1 MNLPKP
7 MDQLLPILL
16 FPLLIIVVAL
26 TRITKSTNSS
36 CKSSS
41 PDIFVAPLP
50 PGPRPLPIIGQLH
63 HLLSGDPLAHV
74 SLRNLSSLHGPI
86 ILLRLGQLNLTVVSS
101 REAAE
106 EILRTQD
113 LCFASRPQ
121 LIRSGAMTYGYNDI
135 AMAPYG
141 PNWRLLRKICVT
153 ELLTAK
159 RVASFAA
166 IRKEAVSALVESI
179 AAAAGRKE
187 AVNLKQ
193 KLEETTNDI
202 IMKAAFSRR
211 CRQGRKEELLSMM
224 REMISLTSGLNVAE
238 FFPCLG
244 FIDTMLGVKG
254 QIERHFRRMDE
265 ILEELIG
272 EHEDRLRLKKMAG
285 PESGDEDL
293 LDVLLRARDEGHV
306 DQSISTQNVKA
317 IAADLFFAGTDTS
330 STTMQWAMSELIR
343 NPKAMEK
350 IQKEIRQVAATA
362 RKRQIEEEDLNQLDY
377 LKQVIKETLRL
388 HPSLPLLVPRLC
400 RQTCQVQGY
409 TVPAGTRVLVNVW
422 ALGRDSRYW
431 KQPEMFRPER
441 FDEAVVDFKG
451 ANFEFLP
458 FGGGRRICPGMN
470 FGMASVEL
478 VLANLL
484 LCFDWE
490 LPDGRRAEDLD
501 MREVSGSTTGRKV
514 DLCLLATPYVSS

>member
-1 MNLPKP
+1 ME
-7 MDQLLPILL
+7 QLLPILL

-26 TRITKSTNSS
+26 TLITKSTNSS

-50 PGPRPLPIIGQLH
+50 PGPRQLPIIGQLH

-86 ILLRLGQLNLTVVSS
+86 ILLRLGQLNLAVVSS

-121 LIRSGAMTYGYNDI
+121 LIRSGFMTYGYNDI

-141 PNWRLLRKICVT
+141 PNWRLLRKICIT

-159 RVASFAA
+159 RVASFAS
-166 IRKEAVSALVESI
+166 IRKEAVLALVESI

-202 IMKAAFSRR
+202 IMKAAFSRG
-211 CRQGRKEELLSMM
+211 CREGRKEELLRMM
-224 REMISLTSGLNVAE
+224 REMISLSSGLNVAE
-238 FFPCLG
+238 FFPRLG

-272 EHEDRLRLKKMAG
+272 EHEDRLRWKKMEGA
-285 PESGDEDL
+285 ESGDEDL

-317 IAADLFFAGTDTS
+317 IAADLLFAGTDTS
-330 STTMQWAMSELIR
+330 STTMQWVMSELIR

-350 IQKEIRQVAATA
+350 MQKEIRQVAATGQ
-362 RKRQIEEEDLNQLDY
+362 KKQIEEEDLNKLDY

-441 FDEAVVDFKG
+441 FDEAAVDFKG

-470 FGMASVEL
+470 FGLASVEL

>member
-1 MNLPKP
+1 

-16 FPLLIIVVAL
+16 FSLLIIVVAL
-26 TRITKSTNSS
+26 TLIAKSTKSSR
-36 CKSSS
+36 KSSS
-41 PDIFVAPLP
+41 TDIFVAPLP
-50 PGPRPLPIIGQLH
+50 PGPRQLPIIGQLH
-63 HLLSGDPLAHV
+63 HLLSGDPLPHI
-74 SLRNLSSLHGPI
+74 SLRNLSSLHGSI
-86 ILLRLGQLNLTVVSS
+86 ILLRLGRVNLAVVSS

-121 LIRSGAMTYGYNDI
+121 LTRNRTMSYGYNDI

-141 PNWRLLRKICVT
+141 PNWRLLRKICMT

-202 IMKAAFSRR
+202 IMKAAFSRE
-211 CRQGRKEELLSMM
+211 CRQGRKAELLSMM
-224 REMISLTSGLNVAE
+224 RDMISLTSGLNVVE
-238 FFPCLG
+238 FFPWLW
-244 FIDTMLGVKG
+244 FVDTMLGVKG
-254 QIERHFRRMDE
+254 QIERLFKRIDE

-272 EHEDRLRLKKMAG
+272 EHEDRLRLKKMEG
-285 PESGDEDL
+285 IESGDEDL
-293 LDVLLRARDEGHV
+293 LDVLLRARDQGHV
-306 DQSISTQNVKA
+306 DQSISTENVKA
-317 IAADLFFAGTDTS
+317 IATDILFAGTDTS
-330 STTMQWAMSELIR
+330 STTMQWAMSELMR

-350 IQKEIRQVAATA
+350 MQKEIRQVAAMG

-388 HPSLPLLVPRLC
+388 HPSLPLLLPRLC
-400 RQTCQVQGY
+400 RETCQVQGY
-409 TVPAGTRVLVNVW
+409 TVPAGTRVLVNAW

-431 KQPEMFRPER
+431 KEPER
-441 FDEAVVDFKG
+441 FWPERFNEALVDFKG

-458 FGGGRRICPGMN
+458 FGAGRRICPGIN
-470 FGMASVEL
+470 FGLASVEL

-490 LPDGRRAEDLD
+490 LPDGLRAEDLD
-501 MREVSGSTTGRKV
+501 MSEVSGSTTGRKV